1 MKNYQADAIR
11 NVCVLGHGGEG
22 KTTLT
27 EAMLFNAGLLDRM
40 GRVEDGSTT
49 TDYDAEETKRHI
61 SISTALA
68 PFEWKDSKINLIDA
82 PGFFDFYGEV
92 YEAMALA
99 DSAIILCSAVSG
111 PVVGTE
117 KAMTMCSKA
126 EMPRMLVINQMDKE
140 NANFDK
146 TMEAIKEKFG
156 ISVVPIQLPIVEKG
170 AFVGYVDLINMT
182 AKMFDGKNEKEV
194 PVPAALQ
201 SRAEELRES
210 LMEAAAET
218 DEELMMTYLDEMEL
232 SHDDLVKGINIGVL
246 SGMLTPVSCCCA
258 APNVGVTTLMDNIV
272 KLLPTANMCKARPA
286 VNAKTGEP
294 VEVKM
299 GGKLAAQ
306 VIKTVADPFV
316 GKISIFK
323 VYSGSIS
330 AAVTPYNST
339 QDKTEKS
346 GNVFIMRGSKTIPV
360 DAVVEGDI
368 GAMAKL
374 QFTATGDTLTDP
386 AEPVKFDPIDFPI
399 PCISLAVT
407 AKKSGE
413 EDKVFAGLNRLTEE
427 DPTMRI
433 ERNAET
439 GDVLICGLGEMH
451 IDVICAKLRNKFKVE
466 AALSDPRIPY
476 RETIRSTASAEGKH
490 KKQSG
495 GAGQFGVVQIKFEPL
510 PDGDFEF
517 VDAIVGGVV
526 PNQFIP
532 AVEKGL
538 VEAMKKG
545 VLAGYPMIG
554 VKATL
559 YDGKYHP
566 VDSKEVAFKSAARLS
581 YKAACAKASPVLIE
595 PIYRYDIQVPMDYM
609 GDIMGD
615 ISRRRGRLIGSN
627 PLSDGLTEVIA
638 EAPLSEM
645 FKYATDLRS
654 MTQGRGSFRSEFV
667 RYEDVP
673 ANVAQKIIENAKK
686 EEDEEE

>member
-1 MKNYQADAIR
+1 MKNYQADSIR

-61 SISTALA
+61 SISMALA
-68 PFEWKDSKINLIDA
+68 PFEWKDTKINLIDA

-117 KAMTMCSKA
+117 KAMTMCRKA
-126 EMPRMLVINQMDKE
+126 DMPRMLVVNQMDKE
-140 NANFDK
+140 NANFEK
-146 TMEAIKEKFG
+146 AMESITEKFG

-170 AFVGYVDLINMT
+170 AFVGYVDLVNMT
-182 AKMFDGKNEKEV
+182 AKMFDGKGEKEV
-194 PVPAALQ
+194 PVPANLQ
-201 SRAEELRES
+201 AEAEKLREA
-210 LMEAAAET
+210 LMEGAAEC
-218 DEELMMTYLDEMEL
+218 DEELMMTYLDTMEL
-232 SHDDLVKGINIGVL
+232 SHDELVKGINIGVL
-246 SGMLTPVSCCCA
+246 SGMLTPVCCCA
-258 APNVGVTTLMDNIV
+258 AAPNTGVVTLMDNIV
-272 KLLPTANMCKARPA
+272 KLMPTANMCKARPA

-294 VEVKM
+294 VEVTM

-306 VIKTVADPFV
+306 VMKTVADPFV

-330 AAVTPYNST
+330 ADVSPYNANAEKS
-339 QDKTEKS
+339 EKS
-346 GNVFIMRGSKTIPV
+346 GNVFMMRGSKTIPI

-374 QFTATGDTLTDP
+374 QFTGTGDTLTDA
-386 AEPVKFDPIDFPI
+386 AEPVKFAPIDFPQ

-439 GDVLICGLGEMH
+439 GDVLVCGLGEMH

-466 AALSDPRIPY
+466 AALSDPHIPY
-476 RETIRSTASAEGKH
+476 RETIRSTASAEGTH

-495 GAGQFGVVQIKFEPL
+495 GAGQFGVVQIKFEPKD
-510 PDGDFEF
+510 DG
-517 VDAIVGGVV
+517 
-526 PNQFIP
+526 
-532 AVEKGL
+532 
-538 VEAMKKG
+538 
-545 VLAGYPMIG
+545 
-554 VKATL
+554 
-559 YDGKYHP
+559 
-566 VDSKEVAFKSAARLS
+566 
-581 YKAACAKASPVLIE
+581 
-595 PIYRYDIQVPMDYM
+595 
-609 GDIMGD
+609 
-615 ISRRRGRLIGSN
+615 
-627 PLSDGLTEVIA
+627 
-638 EAPLSEM
+638 
-645 FKYATDLRS
+645 
-654 MTQGRGSFRSEFV
+654 
-667 RYEDVP
+667 
-673 ANVAQKIIENAKK
+673 
-686 EEDEEE
+686 

>member
-1 MKNYQADAIR
+1 MKNYKADAIR

-40 GRVEDGSTT
+40 GRVEDGTTT

-61 SISTALA
+61 SIAAAIA
-68 PFEWKDSKINLIDA
+68 PFEWKDTKINLIDA

-99 DSAIILCSAVSG
+99 DSAVILCSAVSG

-117 KAMTMCSKA
+117 KAMTMCKKA

-140 NANFDK
+140 NANFEK
-146 TMEAIKEKFG
+146 TMDAITEKFG
-156 ISVVPIQLPIVEKG
+156 MSVVPIQLPIVEKG

-194 PVPAALQ
+194 PVPANLQ
-201 SRAEELRES
+201 AEAEKLRES

-218 DEELMMTYLDEMEL
+218 DEELMMTYLDEMDL

-246 SGMLTPVSCCCA
+246 SGMLTPVACCCA
-258 APNVGVTTLMDNIV
+258 APNIGVTTLMNNIV
-272 KLLPTANMCKARPA
+272 KLMPTAAMCKARPA

-306 VIKTVADPFV
+306 VMKTVADPFV

-330 AAVTPYNST
+330 ADVSPYNANAEKS
-339 QDKTEKS
+339 EKS
-346 GNVFIMRGSKTIPV
+346 GNVFMMRGSKTIPV

-374 QFTATGDTLTDP
+374 QFTNTGDTLTDA
-386 AEPVKFDPIDFPI
+386 AEPVKFDPIDFPL
-399 PCISLAVT
+399 PCINLAVT

-439 GDVLICGLGEMH
+439 GDVLVCGLGEMH

-495 GAGQFGVVQIKFEPL
+495 GAGQFGVVQIKFEPKD
-510 PDGDFEF
+510 DGDFEF

-595 PIYRYDIQVPMDYM
+595 PIYRYEIQVPMDYM

-627 PLSDGLTEVIA
+627 PLADGITEVIA

>member
-1 MKNYQADAIR
+1 M
-11 NVCVLGHGGEG
+11 EG
-22 KTTLT
+22 
-27 EAMLFNAGLLDRM
+27 
-40 GRVEDGSTT
+40 
-49 TDYDAEETKRHI
+49 
-61 SISTALA
+61 
-68 PFEWKDSKINLIDA
+68 
-82 PGFFDFYGEV
+82 
-92 YEAMALA
+92 
-99 DSAIILCSAVSG
+99 
-111 PVVGTE
+111 
-117 KAMTMCSKA
+117 
-126 EMPRMLVINQMDKE
+126 
-140 NANFDK
+140 
-146 TMEAIKEKFG
+146 
-156 ISVVPIQLPIVEKG
+156 
-170 AFVGYVDLINMT
+170 
-182 AKMFDGKNEKEV
+182 
-194 PVPAALQ
+194 
-201 SRAEELRES
+201 
-210 LMEAAAET
+210 AAEC
-218 DEELMMTYLDEMEL
+218 DEELMMTYLDTMEL
-232 SHDDLVKGINIGVL
+232 SHDELVKGINIGIL
-246 SGMLTPVSCCCA
+246 SGMLTPVCCRAA
-258 APNVGVTTLMDNIV
+258 APNIGVTTLMNNIV
-272 KLLPTANMCKARPA
+272 KLMPTANMCKARPA
-286 VNAKTGEP
+286 VNARTGEP
-294 VEVKM
+294 CEVKM

-323 VYSGSIS
+323 VYSGTIS
-330 AAVTPYNST
+330 AAVTPYNSN
-339 QDKTEKS
+339 QDKSEKS
-346 GNVFIMRGSKTIPV
+346 GNVFMMRGSKTIPV
-360 DAVVEGDI
+360 DAIVEGDI

-374 QFTATGDTLTDP
+374 QFTNTGDTLTD
-386 AEPVKFDPIDFPI
+386 AADPVKFAPIDFPQ

-476 RETIRSTASAEGKH
+476 RETIRATASAEGKH

-510 PDGDFEF
+510 AEGDFEF

-595 PIYRYDIQVPMDYM
+595 PIYRYDIQIPMDYM

-627 PLSDGLTEVIA
+627 PLADGLTEVIA

-673 ANVAQKIIENAKK
+673 ANVAQKIIESAKK
-686 EEDEEE
+686 DEEEEE

>member
-1 MKNYQADAIR
+1 MKNYNADSIR

-27 EAMLFNAGLLDRM
+27 EAMLFNTGLIDRM
-40 GRVEDGSTT
+40 GKVEDGTTT
-49 TDYDAEETKRHI
+49 TDYDLEETKRHI

-68 PFEWKDSKINLIDA
+68 PIEWKDSKINVIDA

-99 DSAIILCSAVSG
+99 DSAVILCSAVSG

-117 KAMTMCSKA
+117 KAMTMCKKA

-146 TMEAIKEKFG
+146 AMESINEKFG

-182 AKMFDGKNEKEV
+182 AKMFNGKNEKDADI
-194 PVPAALQ
+194 PAALKD
-201 SRAEELRES
+201 RAESLRES
-210 LMEAAAET
+210 LMEAAAEC
-218 DEELMMTYLDEMEL
+218 DEELMMTYLDTMEL
-232 SHDDLVKGINIGVL
+232 SHDELVKGINIGIL
-246 SGMLTPVSCCCA
+246 SGMLTPVACCA
-258 APNVGVTTLMDNIV
+258 AAVNTGVTTLMDNIV
-272 KLLPTANMCKARPA
+272 KLMPTAAMCKARPA
-286 VNAKTGEP
+286 VNAKTGEAC
-294 VEVKM
+294 EVKL

-306 VIKTVADPFV
+306 VMKTVADPFV
-316 GKISIFK
+316 GKISIMK
-323 VYSGSIS
+323 VYSGSITADVS
-330 AAVTPYNST
+330 PYNSNAE
-339 QDKTEKS
+339 KSEKS
-346 GNVFIMRGSKTIPV
+346 GTVYMMRGSKLINV
-360 DAVVEGDI
+360 DAIVEGDI

-374 QFTATGDTLTDP
+374 QFTNTGDTLTD
-386 AEPVKFDPIDFPI
+386 ASEPVKFAPIDFPQ

-439 GDVLICGLGEMH
+439 GDVLVCGLGEMH

-466 AALSDPRIPY
+466 ASLSDPRIPY
-476 RETIRSTASAEGKH
+476 RETIRATASAEGKH

-495 GAGQFGVVQIKFEPL
+495 GAGQFGVVQIKFESL
-510 PDGDFEF
+510 AEGDFEF

-581 YKAACAKASPVLIE
+581 YKAACVKASPVLIE
-595 PIYRYDIQVPMDYM
+595 PIYRYDIQIPIDYM

-627 PLSDGLTEVIA
+627 PLADGITEVIA

-686 EEDEEE
+686 DEDEEE

>member
-1 MKNYQADAIR
+1 MKNYKADAIR

-61 SISTALA
+61 SIATALA
-68 PFEWKDSKINLIDA
+68 PFEWKDTKINLIDA

-99 DSAIILCSAVSG
+99 DSAVILCSAVSG

-117 KAMTMCSKA
+117 KAMTMCKKA

-140 NANFDK
+140 NANFEK
-146 TMEAIKEKFG
+146 AMEAITEKFG

-194 PVPAALQ
+194 PVPANLQ
-201 SRAEELRES
+201 AEAEKLRES

-218 DEELMMTYLDEMEL
+218 DEELMMTYLDEMDL

-246 SGMLTPVSCCCA
+246 SGMLTPVACCCA
-258 APNVGVTTLMDNIV
+258 APNIGVTTLMDNIV
-272 KLLPTANMCKARPA
+272 KLMPTAAICKARPA
-286 VNAKTGEP
+286 VNARTGEP

-306 VIKTVADPFV
+306 VMKTVADPFV

-330 AAVTPYNST
+330 ADVSPYNANAEKS
-339 QDKTEKS
+339 EKS
-346 GNVFIMRGSKTIPV
+346 GNVFMMRGSKTIPV

-374 QFTATGDTLTDP
+374 QFTNTGDTLTDA
-386 AEPVKFDPIDFPI
+386 AEPVKFDPIDFPL
-399 PCISLAVT
+399 PCINLAVT

-439 GDVLICGLGEMH
+439 GDVLVCGLGEMH

-495 GAGQFGVVQIKFEPL
+495 GAGQFGVVQIKFEPKD
-510 PDGDFEF
+510 DGDFEF

-538 VEAMKKG
+538 IEAMKKG

-627 PLSDGLTEVIA
+627 PLADGITEVIA

-686 EEDEEE
+686 EEDDEE

>member
-1 MKNYQADAIR
+1 MKNYTADAIR

-61 SISTALA
+61 SIATALA
-68 PFEWKDSKINLIDA
+68 PFEWKNSKVNLIDA

-117 KAMTMCSKA
+117 KAMTMCKKA

-140 NANFDK
+140 NANFEK
-146 TMEAIKEKFG
+146 TMESINEKFG

-170 AFVGYVDLINMT
+170 AFVGYVDLVNMT
-182 AKMFDGKNEKEV
+182 AKKFEGKSEKEI
-194 PVPAALQ
+194 PIPANMQSEAEKYREALT
-201 SRAEELRES
+201 
-210 LMEAAAET
+210 EAAAET

-246 SGMLTPVSCCCA
+246 SGMLTPVACCCA
-258 APNVGVTTLMDNIV
+258 APNIGVTTLMDNIV
-272 KLLPTANMCKARPA
+272 KLMPTADMCKARPA
-286 VNAKTGEP
+286 VSVKTGEP
-294 VEVKM
+294 IEVKM

-306 VIKTVADPFV
+306 VMKTVADPFV

-330 AAVTPYNST
+330 ADVSPYNSNAE
-339 QDKTEKS
+339 KSEKS
-346 GNVFIMRGSKTIPV
+346 GNVFMMRGSKTIPV
-360 DAVVEGDI
+360 DSVSEGDI

-374 QFTATGDTLTDP
+374 QFTNTGDTLTD
-386 AEPVKFDPIDFPI
+386 AADPVKFDPIDFPL

-439 GDVLICGLGEMH
+439 GDVLVCGLGEMH

-495 GAGQFGVVQIKFEPL
+495 GAGQFGVVQIKFEPKD
-510 PDGDFEF
+510 DGDFEF

>member
-1 MKNYQADAIR
+1 MKNYQADSIR
-11 NVCVLGHGGEG
+11 NVCVLGHGSEG

-27 EAMLFNAGLLDRM
+27 EAMLFNAGLLDRQ
-40 GRVEDGSTT
+40 GRVEDGSTV
-49 TDYDAEETKRHI
+49 TDYDPEETKRHI
-61 SISTALA
+61 SICTAVA
-68 PFEWKDSKINLIDA
+68 PFEWNDSKINLIDA

-99 DSAIILCSAVSG
+99 DSALILCSAVSG

-117 KAMTMCSKA
+117 KAMSMCAKA
-126 EMPRMLVINQMDKE
+126 NMPRMLVVNQMDRE
-140 NANFDK
+140 NANFNK
-146 TMEAIKEKFG
+146 AMEVISEKFG
-156 ISVVPIQLPIVEKG
+156 VSAVPIQLPIVEKG
-170 AFVGYVDLINMT
+170 VFVGYVDLINMT
-182 AKMFDGKNEKEV
+182 GKLFNGKTEKEV
-194 PVPAALQ
+194 AVPAALEAH
-201 SRAEELRES
+201 AEELREK
-210 LMEAAAET
+210 LVEAAAEC
-218 DEELMMTYLDEMEL
+218 DEELLMTYLEEMDL
-232 SHDDLVKGINIGVL
+232 SHDDLVKGIGLGII
-246 SGMLTPVSCCCA
+246 SGMLTPVCCCA
-258 APNVGVTTLMDNIV
+258 AQPNIGVYTLMNNIV
-272 KLLPTANMCKARPA
+272 KYMPTADLCPARPA
-286 VNAKTGEP
+286 VNAKTGEETI
-294 VEVKM
+294 VRF

-306 VIKTVADPFV
+306 VMKTVADPFV
-316 GKISIFK
+316 GKISIIK

-330 AAVTPYNST
+330 ADVAPYNANAE
-339 QDKTEKS
+339 KLEKS
-346 GNVFIMRGSKTIPV
+346 GTVYMMRGKNLINV
-360 DAVVEGDI
+360 DKIGEGDI

-374 QFTATGDTLTDP
+374 QFTGTGDTLTD
-386 AEPVKFDPIDFPI
+386 ATEPVKFAPIDFPQ
-399 PCISLAVT
+399 PCIYLAVT

-413 EDKVFAGLNRLTEE
+413 EDKVFAGLNRLTDE

-433 ERNAET
+433 DRNAET
-439 GDVLICGLGEMH
+439 GDVLVCGLGEMH

-476 RETIRSTASAEGKH
+476 RETIRAAASAEGKH

-510 PDGDFEF
+510 ADADFEF
-517 VDAIVGGVV
+517 VDAVVGGVV

-538 VEAMKKG
+538 IEAMKKG
-545 VLAGYPMIG
+545 VLAGYPMKG

-581 YKAACAKASPVLIE
+581 YKAACVKASPVLIE
-595 PIYRYDIQVPMDYM
+595 PIYRYDILVPIDYM

-615 ISRRRGRLIGSN
+615 ISRRRGRLIGTN
-627 PLSDGLTEVIA
+627 PTTEGTEVIA

-673 ANVAQKIIENAKK
+673 ANIAQKIIDSAKK
-686 EEDEEE
+686 EEEEDE